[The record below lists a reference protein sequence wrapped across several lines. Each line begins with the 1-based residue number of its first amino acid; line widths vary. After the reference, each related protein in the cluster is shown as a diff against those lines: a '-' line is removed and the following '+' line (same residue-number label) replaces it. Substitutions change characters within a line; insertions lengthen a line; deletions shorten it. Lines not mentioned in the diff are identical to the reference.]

1 MSGSDT
7 AERGQPGRSGLAQPG
22 CAAPEDRVG
31 ESAPG
36 PDGPLRDLLESLQ
49 VVVYRFDLGAGRL
62 VYVSPSVEAVLGYSP
77 EQIANL
83 DVDSIAELVH
93 PDDRERVQRE
103 LSSLLQSPQ
112 GAGARVSVELR
123 ARHRDGRYVWVGM
136 RQRLVPGE
144 HGGMTSLVGAAGD
157 ITVRKQ
163 AEDALRESEARYRTL
178 FERTLNPQLVID
190 TNGNYIECNEAALR
204 FLECTRDQLLTKN
217 VRDFLLPDGDPAT
230 MEKHGLLW
238 IEGGVIETE
247 YRVRGRIKVLELAIT
262 PATWEGRPVVYGLGK
277 DITERRRA
285 ETALRE
291 SEARYR
297 ELAESVTD
305 LFFAMDRDLRYTY
318 WNRRSEE
325 LTGIRAEE
333 ALGKSLCDIFP
344 DVRDTTVERSYR
356 EAIRTGQPQHF
367 TNHFEVRGR
376 WHDFEMHA
384 YPSPRGLSVI
394 ARDITDRVRA
404 ELELRDSERFLADV
418 FSSIQDGISILDA
431 DMTIVRVNPA
441 VEKLFAHSMPLV
453 GKKCREAYH
462 CPVEPCQVCPSR
474 RTLDTGRAAFG
485 VVPLQGPGGQT
496 TMWLDLFAFPL
507 LDAGTGEIRGVILY
521 MRDVT
526 QRKRAEEA
534 LRDSERQFRL
544 IAESASDMISLHL
557 LDDMSWLYANP
568 ATAQATGYSAEELAA
583 TRITDLVHPDDRDC
597 ARRAFAEGVRTG
609 LASAQVRLRRKD
621 GSYMWVE
628 ARGTP
633 ATDAKGR
640 HVALIISR
648 DITER
653 KWREEQMA
661 RRAER
666 LSGQLAERYHMVG
679 QSAPMCALYEFIR
692 KVAPTDA
699 GVLICGESGTGKEVV
714 ARAVHEQS
722 RRADG
727 PFEVVNCAAMPPT
740 LLESELF
747 GHVRGAFTGAVADKP
762 GRFELAD
769 GGTLFLDEVVE
780 LPVECQTKLLRVL
793 EEGSVRRV
801 GDTRDRRVDVRLV
814 AATNRDVDRAL
825 AEGRLRPD
833 LFYRLDRLRVQVPPL
848 RERTGD
854 VDLLAQYFL
863 EQLSVSCRRD
873 VEGFTADVLAA
884 FRAYG
889 WPGNVRELRN
899 VIERMVLLSEG
910 RQITLGDIP
919 ADLLSAA
926 ERAVGAAVE
935 PLAEVERKHI
945 LRVLAE
951 AGGNKKRAAQMLG
964 IDRSTLYAR
973 LKSYGLK
980 P

>member
-7 AERGQPGRSGLAQPG
+7 AERGQPWRSGLAQPG

-31 ESAPG
+31 ESTPG
-36 PDGPLRDLLESLQ
+36 PDGPLRDLMESLQ

-77 EQIANL
+77 EQMANL
-83 DVDSIAELVH
+83 DVDGLAELVH

-103 LSSLLQSPQ
+103 LSSLLESPQ
-112 GAGARVSVELR
+112 GAGARVSVEVR
-123 ARHRDGRYVWVGM
+123 ARRRDGRYVWVGM

-144 HGGMTSLVGAAGD
+144 QGGMTSVVGTAGD

-178 FERTLNPQLVID
+178 FERTSSPILVID
-190 TNGNYIECNEAALR
+190 TNGNYVECNEAALR
-204 FLECTRDQLLTKN
+204 FLECTRDELLSKN

-230 MEKHGLLW
+230 MEKHELLW

-247 YRVRGRIKVLELAIT
+247 YRVRGRTKVLGLAIT
-262 PATWEGRPVVYGLGK
+262 PATWQGRPVVYGLGK

-285 ETALRE
+285 QTA
-291 SEARYR
+291 
-297 ELAESVTD
+297 
-305 LFFAMDRDLRYTY
+305 
-318 WNRRSEE
+318 
-325 LTGIRAEE
+325 
-333 ALGKSLCDIFP
+333 
-344 DVRDTTVERSYR
+344 
-356 EAIRTGQPQHF
+356 
-367 TNHFEVRGR
+367 
-376 WHDFEMHA
+376 
-384 YPSPRGLSVI
+384 
-394 ARDITDRVRA
+394 
-404 ELELRDSERFLADV
+404 LRDSERFLAEV
-418 FSSIQDGISILDA
+418 LASIQDGISILDA

-441 VEKLFAHSMPLV
+441 VEKLYPHSMPLV
-453 GKKCREAYH
+453 GKKCYEAYH
-462 CPVEPCQVCPSR
+462 SRVEPCEVCPSR
-474 RTLDTGRAAFG
+474 RTLDTGRTAFE
-485 VVPLQGPGGQT
+485 VVPLQGPGGET
-496 TMWLDLFAFPL
+496 TGWLDLFAFPL
-507 LDAGTGEIRGVILY
+507 RDAKTGEIRGVIECT
-521 MRDVT
+521 RDVT
-526 QRKRAEEA
+526 ERKRAEEA
-534 LRDSERQFRL
+534 LRDSEREFRL
-544 IAESASDMISLHL
+544 IAESATDMISLYL

-609 LASAQVRLRRKD
+609 SASAQVRLRRKD

-633 ATDAKGR
+633 VTDAKGR
-640 HVALIISR
+640 RVALVISR

-661 RRAER
+661 LRAER
-666 LSGQLAERYHMVG
+666 LSGQLAERYHMIG
-679 QSAPMCALYEFIR
+679 QSAPMCALYEFIQ

-722 RRADG
+722 RRTDG

-780 LPVECQTKLLRVL
+780 LPVECQTKLLRAL

-814 AATNRDVDRAL
+814 AATNRDVDRAV

-854 VDLLAQYFL
+854 VDLLAQHFL

-910 RQITLGDIP
+910 RQLTLGDVP

-926 ERAVGAAVE
+926 GRAVGAAVE

-973 LKSYGLK
+973 LNSYGLK